1 MDVLQYLFLYIY
13 GISTVIFVFFIIG
26 KYYTKKMKLLQNNM
40 LEQKGIIV
48 MTKGTVLKK
57 IPENGE
63 GEVLFKKLGNTIR
76 KKAINLGNTPVL
88 PGTEVFVLEEKND
101 RLVIFPRFSY

>member
-1 MDVLQYLFLYIY
+1 MEILQNLFMYFY
-13 GISTVIFVFFIIG
+13 GILTVLFICFTVGNYI
-26 KYYTKKMKLLQNNM
+26 KKIKLPQNN
-40 LEQKGIIV
+40 LDREKGLWA

-101 RLVIFPRFSY
+101 RLIIFPRLSY